1 MKLERRAQRQAE
13 RRDQPASEP
22 GVDRD
27 IADIVPGPPQP
38 EMDE

>member
-13 RRDQPASEP
+13 RRDQPDSEP

-27 IADIVPGPPQP
+27 IADIVPGPRPP
-38 EMDE
+38 EVDE